1 MIQEGSKHLFVVT
14 CLGVFSGTHEEL
26 RKKACS
32 LALEYGVYKCQHQ
45 NEETVP
51 VDIVDKL
58 EASNTIYRSIQIA
71 ESRKKSERKKS
82 ESN

>member
-1 MIQEGSKHLFVVT
+1 MIQEGSKNLFVVT

-26 RKKACS
+26 RNKACS

-45 NEETVP
+45 NEQTVP

-71 ESRKKSERKKS
+71 ESRKKSESKKS

>member
-1 MIQEGSKHLFVVT
+1 MIQEGSKNLFVVT

-45 NEETVP
+45 NEQTVP

-58 EASNTIYRSIQIA
+58 EASNAIYRSIQIA
-71 ESRKKSERKKS
+71 ESRKKSESKKS
-82 ESN
+82 ESD

>member
-1 MIQEGSKHLFVVT
+1 MIQEGSKSMIVVT
-14 CLGVFSGTHEEL
+14 CLGVFSGTREEL

-45 NEETVP
+45 NEQTVP

-58 EASNTIYRSIQIA
+58 EASNTIYRTIQIA
-71 ESRKKSERKKS
+71 DRKQS

>member
-1 MIQEGSKHLFVVT
+1 MIQEGSKLLFVVT

-71 ESRKKSERKKS
+71 ESRKKSESKKS

>member
-1 MIQEGSKHLFVVT
+1 MIQEGSKLLFVVT

-45 NEETVP
+45 NEQTVP

-71 ESRKKSERKKS
+71 ESKKSERKKS

>member
-1 MIQEGSKHLFVVT
+1 MIQEGSKQLLVVT

-45 NEETVP
+45 NEQTVP

-58 EASNTIYRSIQIA
+58 EASNTIYRTIQIVD
-71 ESRKKSERKKS
+71 RKQS

>member
-1 MIQEGSKHLFVVT
+1 MIQEGSKNLFVVT

-32 LALEYGVYKCQHQ
+32 LALEYGVYECQHQ
-45 NEETVP
+45 NEQTVP

-71 ESRKKSERKKS
+71 ESRKKSESKKS